1 MARFKDNNLSGAVGN
16 LVFYT
21 KDGQNFVRTK
31 PGKRKRKRG
40 QSPGTNT
47 SIFGKVSSNGSLML
61 KLLRGHLLFPY
72 GLSTYNNTRGW
83 MRNHYAANHGL
94 PQWDIS
100 ARPNDMCQL
109 NPASDLR
116 DMLFTS
122 IFISDTGSGNLLV
135 NIPAMNPRKDMKK
148 MPAGTTQVN
157 MKLVIVYSAFE
168 DSSPVQIAMEQ
179 YSFVYAD
186 TQLPAKDII
195 IGTNAPAGNLAI
207 AVLAMEPVIPG
218 QRIPAAWLP
227 ASIIAMGRLK
237 P

>member
-1 MARFKDNNLSGAVGN
+1 MAIIKDNNLSGAVGN

-21 KDGQNFVRTK
+21 RNGKNFVRTK
-31 PGKRKRKRG
+31 PLRRKRKRG
-40 QSPGTNT
+40 HLPTTNR
-47 SIFGKVSSNGSLML
+47 SIFGMVSSNGTRML
-61 KLLRGHLLFPY
+61 KVLSRQLLFPF
-72 GLSTYNNTRGW
+72 GLSSYNNTRGW
-83 MRNHYAANHGL
+83 MRNHYAANHEL
-94 PQWDIS
+94 LQWDIS

-109 NPASDLR
+109 NPDADLR

-122 IFISDTGSGNLLV
+122 IFISDTGSGKLLV

-157 MKLVIVYSAFE
+157 IKLAILYSAFE

-207 AVLAMEPVIPG
+207 AVLAIEPVIPA
-218 QRIPAAWLP
+218 QRIPVAWLP
-227 ASIIAMGRLK
+227 AAIIGMGRLK
-237 P
+237 Q